1 MTISTFNQFINEKRE
16 FTRTAGVAIIF
27 DNELLLVHPTNS
39 SWQKSTLGIPKG
51 HLEEGEDPLEGA
63 LRELFEETGIRLD
76 ASQLDPEIETVD
88 LYQDRERNGQL
99 LYFVCKI
106 NSLSEIGLDSSKVDK
121 SQLQL
126 EEVDWA
132 GFVSAK
138 DAYPKIT
145 RSQLII
151 LDRHLTLTK

>member
-27 DNELLLVHPTNS
+27 DNKLLLVHPTNS

-51 HLEEGEDPLEGA
+51 HLEDGEDPLEGA
-63 LRELFEETGIRLD
+63 LRELFEETGIHLE
-76 ASQLDPEIETVD
+76 ASQLDPEVETID
-88 LYQDRERNGQL
+88 LYRDRERNGQL

-106 NSLSEIGLDSSKVDK
+106 NDLSEIGLTSTKVDK
-121 SQLQL
+121 SKLQL

-132 GFVSAK
+132 GFLSAK
-138 DAYPKIT
+138 EAYPNIT